1 VTERTHR
8 VADLRPG
15 VIDVGPD
22 FVGGGPIVAQP
33 GSRLV

>member
-22 FVGGGPIVAQP
+22 FVGRPSVAQL

>member
-1 VTERTHR
+1 VAERTHR

-15 VIDVGPD
+15 VIDVGPN
-22 FVGGGPIVAQP
+22 FVGRPIVTEL